1 MKRILLVGLVLSV
14 ASIFKVSAQQEPQ
27 LTHFMFTKL
36 LFNPAYAGSNDGICF
51 DLLNHTQYSNFKGPE
66 GETGPRTQGF
76 DAMGSIDQQNGV
88 GFHAIMDKE
97 AWVGMTS
104 IYGSYSFK
112 PDFSNFKSSFL
123 SNYLN
128 GIRFGLNAGM
138 IQKTLA
144 PQWKPRDPGDPR
156 LPGTTSSSTWDLG
169 AGIYYDNGT
178 WWASLSALHLPG
190 NKVTWT
196 TPGESAD
203 YYIAR
208 TTFIAGGYNY
218 KLRSGG
224 GKIELRPSVQIK
236 MDQARTSYSING
248 MILYDKKYWG
258 ALNYRAEQ
266 LNAFTIMAGLYPL
279 AALGNKSSNGGLK
292 IGYAYDIA
300 TNHATAF
307 GGTSEIYV
315 GYCFTI
321 KVSHPPKVTPIDTRH
336 LGHDP
341 F

>member
-1 MKRILLVGLVLSV
+1 
-14 ASIFKVSAQQEPQ
+14 
-27 LTHFMFTKL
+27 
-36 LFNPAYAGSNDGICF
+36 
-51 DLLNHTQYSNFKGPE
+51 
-66 GETGPRTQGF
+66 
-76 DAMGSIDQQNGV
+76 
-88 GFHAIMDKE
+88 MDKE

-112 PDFSNFKSSFL
+112 PDFGNFKSSL
-123 SNYLN
+123 LQNLT

-138 IQKTLA
+138 IQKTLD

-156 LPGTTSSSTWDLG
+156 LPGTTSSTTWDLG
-169 AGIYYDNGT
+169 AGIYYSGNNF
-178 WWASLSALHLPG
+178 WAGISSLHIPG

-208 TTFIAGGYNY
+208 TQYLAGGYNY
-218 KLRSGG
+218 QLKAGG
-224 GKIELRPSVQIK
+224 GKFVLMPSFQIK
-236 MDQARTSYSING
+236 IDPARTSYAVNA
-248 MILYDKKYWG
+248 MVLYDKTFWG

-266 LNAFTIMAGLYPL
+266 LNAFTIMAGLYANKL
-279 AALGNKSSNGGLK
+279 FKKNGNGEGGLK

-300 TNHATAF
+300 TNHPTAF

-321 KVSHPPKVTPIDTRH
+321 TVHHEPKVTPIDTRH